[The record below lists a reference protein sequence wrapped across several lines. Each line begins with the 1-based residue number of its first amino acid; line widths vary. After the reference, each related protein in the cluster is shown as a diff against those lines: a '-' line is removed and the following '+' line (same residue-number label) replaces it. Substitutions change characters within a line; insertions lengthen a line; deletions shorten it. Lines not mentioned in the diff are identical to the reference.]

1 MAYGKWIGGFLG
13 FINAQS
19 VLGAIAGFVLGAIFD
34 AITEHQ
40 EAKKTSRIMED
51 GEQETTSDEG
61 TRNGFL
67 FCLMVLT
74 AHVIQ
79 ADGRIMHSEMELVR
93 KFLRNSFGEIAM
105 EQGNDIL
112 RKLFEYKKQK
122 GDALWNQQ
130 IRSACEEMADAMPEE
145 HRIQVVAFLAE
156 IAKTDGNVH
165 DAEIAAIRTIAV
177 YLLLDAGIVEQLFA
191 LGTDSLEESY
201 KVLGVSPDV
210 SDDDLKQ
217 AYWKLV
223 LKHHP
228 DRVANLGDDI
238 KEAATRKLQ
247 EINKAK
253 EIIDKA
259 RNLK

>member
-51 GEQETTSDEG
+51 GEPDTTSDEG

-112 RKLFEYKKQK
+112 LKLFEYKKQK

-156 IAKTDGNVH
+156 IAKADGNVH

>member
-40 EAKKTSRIMED
+40 EAKKTSRIMKD
-51 GEQETTSDEG
+51 GEPETTSDEG

-79 ADGRIMHSEMELVR
+79 AEGRIMHSEMELVR

-156 IAKTDGNVH
+156 IAKADGNVH

>member
-51 GEQETTSDEG
+51 SEPETTSDEG

-105 EQGNDIL
+105 EQGNVIL

-156 IAKTDGNVH
+156 IAKADGNVH

>member
-1 MAYGKWIGGFLG
+1 M
-13 FINAQS
+13 
-19 VLGAIAGFVLGAIFD
+19 
-34 AITEHQ
+34 
-40 EAKKTSRIMED
+40 
-51 GEQETTSDEG
+51 
-61 TRNGFL
+61 
-67 FCLMVLT
+67 
-74 AHVIQ
+74 
-79 ADGRIMHSEMELVR
+79 
-93 KFLRNSFGEIAM
+93 
-105 EQGNDIL
+105 
-112 RKLFEYKKQK
+112 KLFEYKKQK
-122 GDALWNQQ
+122 GDTLWNQQ

-156 IAKTDGNVH
+156 IAKADGNVH

-210 SDDDLKQ
+210 SDDDLKL
-217 AYWKLV
+217 AYRKLV

>member
-51 GEQETTSDEG
+51 GEPETTSDEG

-79 ADGRIMHSEMELVR
+79 ADGRIMHSEMELAR

-105 EQGNDIL
+105 EQGNVIL

-130 IRSACEEMADAMPEE
+130 IRSACEEMAEAMPEE

-156 IAKTDGNVH
+156 IAKADGNVH

-210 SDDDLKQ
+210 SDEDLKQ

>member
-34 AITEHQ
+34 AISEHQ

-51 GEQETTSDEG
+51 GEPDTTSDEG

-156 IAKTDGNVH
+156 IAKADGNVH